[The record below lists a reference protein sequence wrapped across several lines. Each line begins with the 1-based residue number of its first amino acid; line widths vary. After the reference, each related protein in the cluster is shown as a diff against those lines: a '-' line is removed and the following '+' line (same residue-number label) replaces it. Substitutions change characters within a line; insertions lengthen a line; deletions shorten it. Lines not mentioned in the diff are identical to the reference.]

1 MIHEKFGIFL
11 DFETDSVKAE
21 ADNPLHARVEQ
32 AVKRAEEVL
41 VLLSGYGEGGK
52 QIIAN
57 TDPEK
62 QEENWTKMCGLILTL
77 AQSKQASDDLNSFV
91 PEIVGQIW
99 SGLNQGGSRKS
110 MTQIIQEHMFLMLQL
125 GKILDIVMRFD
136 EHKRRSCSISND
148 ISYAKRQVQIRQKNK
163 TGAVQDKYKEAV
175 NIQTL
180 ERLSMFYINA
190 TPSLSNTI
198 SITRSSTN
206 NPDVTAQQ
214 LELIVVFCK
223 ICKKILVSDE
233 LRGNFKKF
241 GTIGMVQRIMV
252 ATALLYDHMSAAG
265 IFCKESAITIKTIVE
280 ILQNEAGIKSTRSK
294 SMGKKSPKNSPSTSP
309 TNAVRSDRASYHELQ
324 LEAGNLLTFLK
335 YSSKHLNDASTP
347 KAIQNIF
354 KTIV

>member
-1 MIHEKFGIFL
+1 
-11 DFETDSVKAE
+11 
-21 ADNPLHARVEQ
+21 
-32 AVKRAEEVL
+32 
-41 VLLSGYGEGGK
+41 
-52 QIIAN
+52 
-57 TDPEK
+57 
-62 QEENWTKMCGLILTL
+62 
-77 AQSKQASDDLNSFV
+77 
-91 PEIVGQIW
+91 
-99 SGLNQGGSRKS
+99 

-136 EHKRRSCSISND
+136 AEKIRSSSISND
-148 ISYAKRQVQIRQKNK
+148 ISYVKRQVQVRQKNK
-163 TGAVQDKYKEAV
+163 AAAVPDKFKEAV

-223 ICKKILVSDE
+223 ICKKILLSDG

-241 GTIGMVQRIMV
+241 NTIGMVQRIMV
-252 ATALLYDHMSAAG
+252 ATALLYDHMSPAG
-265 IFCKESAITIKTIVE
+265 VFCKESAITIKTIVE

-294 SMGKKSPKNSPSTSP
+294 SMGKKSPSTSP
-309 TNAVRSDRASYHELQ
+309 TNVRSDRASYRELQ
-324 LEAGNLLTFLK
+324 VEAGNLLTFLK

>member
-21 ADNPLHARVEQ
+21 ADNPLHAQVEA

-41 VLLSGYGEGGK
+41 TLLGSYGDGGK
-52 QIIAN
+52 QIIAD
-57 TDPEK
+57 TDPGK
-62 QEENWTKMCGLILTL
+62 QDENWEAMCGLMLTL

-110 MTQIIQEHMFLMLQL
+110 MTAIVQDHMFLMLQL

-136 EHKRRSCSISND
+136 AEKSRSFSISND
-148 ISYAKRQVQIRQKNK
+148 ISYVKRQVQIRQKNK
-163 TGAVQDKYKEAV
+163 AGAVADKFKEAV
-175 NIQTL
+175 NIQAL
-180 ERLSMFYINA
+180 EKMSMFYINA

-198 SITRSSTN
+198 SITRASTT
-206 NPDVTAQQ
+206 NPEVTAQQ

-223 ICKKILVSDE
+223 ICKKILLSDG
-233 LRGNFKKF
+233 LRGNFKMF
-241 GTIGMVQRIMV
+241 STIGMVQRIMV
-252 ATALLYDHMSAAG
+252 ATALLYDHMSPAG
-265 IFCKESAITIKTIVE
+265 IFCKESAITIKTVVE
-280 ILQNEAGIKSTRSK
+280 ILQNEAGIKTTRSNSTR
-294 SMGKKSPKNSPSTSP
+294 KKSPSTSP
-309 TNAVRSDRASYHELQ
+309 TNVRSDRASFRELQ
-324 LEAGNLLTFLK
+324 LEASKLLTFLK
-335 YSSKHLNDASTP
+335 YSSKHLNDPSTP